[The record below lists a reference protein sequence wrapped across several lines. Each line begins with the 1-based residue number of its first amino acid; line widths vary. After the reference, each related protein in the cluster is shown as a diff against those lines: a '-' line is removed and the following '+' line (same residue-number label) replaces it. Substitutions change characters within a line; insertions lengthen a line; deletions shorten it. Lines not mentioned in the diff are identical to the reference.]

1 MTWFLKFKK
10 IINNDLDMSL
20 HGSWLFF
27 FVSFFLTFK
36 SLFTLQLIFLSF
48 FSRPGRAAPSRSC
61 CLQPGSSSPT
71 PQSNTPLS
79 SPTPWAAHRP
89 LPTGGEEQCFL
100 FAFTF
105 IPLILQRNEYW
116 GQHFLT
122 YIFLKDSVELKTNV
136 ISWHFKIPIV
146 CSSIYVYWQDRLK
159 KEIT

>member
-1 MTWFLKFKK
+1 
-10 IINNDLDMSL
+10 MSL

-27 FVSFFLTFK
+27 FLSFFLTFK

-79 SPTPWAAHRP
+79 SLTPWAAHRP

-105 IPLILQRNEYW
+105 IALILQDNEYW

-122 YIFLKDSVELKTNV
+122 YIFHKDSIELKTNV
-136 ISWHFKIPIV
+136 ISWHFKIKALIPTV
-146 CSSIYVYWQDRLK
+146 CSSIYGYWQDRLK
-159 KEIT
+159 KRNNVYRL